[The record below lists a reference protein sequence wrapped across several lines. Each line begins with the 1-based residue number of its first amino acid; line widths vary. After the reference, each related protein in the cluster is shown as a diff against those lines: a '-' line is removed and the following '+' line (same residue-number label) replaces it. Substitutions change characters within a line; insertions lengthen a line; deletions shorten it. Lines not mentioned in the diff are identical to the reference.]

1 MSYVCNISLVQMKKE
16 ELFSDNLQEMARFA
30 RAVSH
35 PARLAI
41 LRYLANT
48 RVCISGDISS
58 QIPLGRT
65 TVSQHLKELKEV
77 GLIHARTEG
86 TRIFYCLCPET
97 IQKYF
102 KLFEVFFKPM
112 TNSSY
117 HCNSNP

>member
-1 MSYVCNISLVQMKKE
+1 MKKE
-16 ELFSDNLQEMARFA
+16 ELFSNELQEMARFA

-41 LRYLANT
+41 LRYLAT
-48 RVCISGDISS
+48 SKVCISGDISS

-65 TVSQHLKELKEV
+65 TVSQHLKELREA

-97 IQKYF
+97 IQKHF
-102 KLFEVFFKPM
+102 KLFEDFFTPM
-112 TNSSY
+112 TDSSY
-117 HCNSNP
+117 HCNLNP